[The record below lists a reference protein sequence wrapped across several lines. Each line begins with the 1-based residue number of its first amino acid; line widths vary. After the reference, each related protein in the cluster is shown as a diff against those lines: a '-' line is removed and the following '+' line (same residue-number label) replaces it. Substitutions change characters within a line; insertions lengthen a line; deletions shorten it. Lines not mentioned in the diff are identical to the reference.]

1 MVDRKSFGVR
11 LRELRTEARLTLS
24 KLADSC
30 NIDFTYL
37 SKIESSALPP
47 PSEKVILQLAT
58 ALNADKDELL
68 ILAGKIPSD
77 IAEMLK
83 SREALELLRSG
94 RFKKT
99 GGQISQSF
107 GQRVRELRQQLGLT
121 LKELEARVN
130 VNYTYLSKIE
140 NGILPPPSEKV
151 VIQLA
156 EALDTDREE
165 LLLLAGILPPDI
177 IEKLKDPKFL
187 KTLRSRIN
195 ESSKRKAE
203 KPRFSLPG
211 IFVPNM
217 KAPVSVLSFKPLY
230 RVALPILLVI
240 AIAASLWYASPTQA
254 LEIDFSTPASGTLGS
269 TYTFTTTVTINQ
281 NDLIPIQNINLEI
294 YNVGDPTKKAT
305 LANLPLT
312 NSALQSHAITE
323 GASSGSA
330 RVSATVTGGWTSGYG
345 YGSGYAYWINQGYSF
360 GSGYGYGYGGGIT
373 SITYTVQWTSPAGW
387 PAGNYQIDT
396 KLTASG
402 PSLTQTFTKS
412 SNTFALYAGGGGG
425 GGGGGLPAGVTYLS
439 DSISPSGK
447 LLKDVVARSADK
459 QVTLTISKGTIAK
472 NSKGAP
478 LSWISIQPAGAPTG
492 ASTINVL
499 GQIYSIGPDGATFEP
514 PITLTFNFNPD
525 DVPEGEVPAIHYW
538 DPDANDGEGAW
549 VEIPGAVVDMENG
562 TITVEINHFTPFA
575 VLSVAAPTPPTTTP
589 PTTTPPTTTPPTT
602 PPTTTPPTTP
612 PTTTPPTTTP
622 PTTPPTTTPP
632 TTPPTTT
639 PPTTTPP
646 TTGGAINWW
655 LIGGIIAAVVII
667 GVITAIMIIRYRR
680 QH

>member
-1 MVDRKSFGVR
+1 MEDRKGFGAR
-11 LRELRTEARLTLS
+11 LRELRTEAGLTLT
-24 KLADSC
+24 KLAGRC

-47 PSEKVILQLAT
+47 PSEKVILQLAA

-68 ILAGKIPSD
+68 ILAGKIPAD
-77 IAEMLK
+77 IAEILK

-107 GQRVRELRQQLGLT
+107 GQRLRDLRQKLGLT
-121 LKELEARVN
+121 LKELEARAN

-156 EALDTDREE
+156 EALNVEREE

-195 ESSKRKAE
+195 DNSKRKAE
-203 KPRFSLPG
+203 KPGFSLLG
-211 IFVPNM
+211 IPVPSI

-230 RVALPILLVI
+230 RVALPVLLVI

-254 LEIDFSTPASGTLGS
+254 LEIGFSTPASGTLGG

-281 NDLIPIQNINLEI
+281 NDLIPIQSINLEI

-312 NSALQSHAITE
+312 NSTLQSHPITE

-330 RVSATVTGGWTSGYG
+330 MVSASVTSGWTSGYG

-360 GSGYGYGYGGGIT
+360 GYSYGYGYGGGLT
-373 SITYTVQWTSPAGW
+373 AITYTIQWTSPASW
-387 PAGNYQIDT
+387 PAGNYQIDA
-396 KLTASG
+396 KITASG
-402 PSLTQTFTKS
+402 PSLTKTFTGS
-412 SNTFALYAGGGGG
+412 DNFTLVAGGGGG
-425 GGGGGLPAGVTYLS
+425 GGAPIGVTFIS
-439 DSISPSGK
+439 DSINPAGE
-447 LLKDVVARSADK
+447 LTRDVVAKSIDK

-472 NSKGAP
+472 KALGAP
-478 LSWISIQPAGAPTG
+478 LSWILIQPIDAPTG

-499 GQIYSIGPDGATFEP
+499 GQIYNIGPDGATFEP
-514 PITLTFNFNPD
+514 PITLTFNFNPN
-525 DVPEGEVPAIHYW
+525 DVPEGRVPAIHRW
-538 DPDANDGEGAW
+538 DPNANDGEGAW
-549 VEIPGAVVDMENG
+549 VEIPGSVVDMENG
-562 TITVEINHFTPFA
+562 TVSVEIDHFTPYA
-575 VLSVAAPTPPTTTP
+575 VLHVAAPTPPTTTP
-589 PTTTPPTTTPPTT
+589 PTTTPPTTAPPTT
-602 PPTTTPPTTP
+602 APPTTAPPTTTPPMTD
-612 PTTTPPTTTP
+612 
-622 PTTPPTTTPP
+622 
-632 TTPPTTT
+632 
-639 PPTTTPP
+639 
-646 TTGGAINWW
+646 GAVNWG
-655 LIGGIIAAVVII
+655 LIAGIIVAVII
-667 GVITAIMIIRYRR
+667 IGTITAIMIIRYRR
-680 QH
+680 KY